1 MALQL
6 QDMLMRL
13 QPLSPLSPAGSG
25 SDKSLERKRLQLMR
39 EQFEETKRQNAEDKK
54 LQYAQEQGRMARE
67 KMQQDRLAA
76 EAQAKQAAELQ
87 DKQNATLTEFTKLA
101 GSGDVQGAHAMV
113 PLLSRMGVPVSLEGE
128 QNGLP
133 RYRIGPDPEEAARGA
148 GAIGYPTDDTGTLDE
163 PMGIGSSADMTP
175 EQIARVTGGGT
186 EQRAATEQAVAQEP
200 LAVEPDMG
208 PPAADADT
216 DLNPIKPEFQRAAQA
231 LDPLASMRPS
241 SLGPKPAAEPDYTGA
256 VPRNVIDM
264 GAMHAQTLASLDPA
278 LKSVV
283 ASYPEAFRESAGQT
297 AEAVKSLPLGSVKGL
312 DMMKSLRSSPDS
324 IINAQVAADAQ
335 KGQSDVKAQGLADK
349 ESNRRHERG
358 FSIVG
363 KEAGNKYQMDDL
375 LDRRRT
381 RELGLYVLTNKDS
394 KGNYD
399 VGDDHLAGAQISRMM
414 GERGSTT
421 EPDIQRVLG
430 DSAVSFIQSIKRG
443 AYKEAFGGLEPAQR
457 ATLVKLLSESVAAD
471 KRKAFEFMD
480 NLESLAAE
488 PDTDPDTA
496 HGMRDYIRIAV
507 PKDWRDEYAA
517 SKKKKAA
524 PGASPAAS
532 EAKPFNMEQDAN
544 QEFGRTSAAVD
555 GDFDTELKRQ
565 ADEAGLNY
573 AALKHVMTSPVES
586 GGNAAAVNPKS
597 GATGLIQFMPSIAKG
612 LGTSTE
618 ELKKM
623 SPTEQ
628 IQYAIKYY
636 KDRGMNAEHDA
647 EDYYVVTAAGATKDG
662 KPVFV
667 GKPDGTVVYK
677 KDSAGWRDNPLWR
690 PADDGDITVGGLKRY
705 SRSGRATEKAA
716 TAAAVDP
723 KTRLAELRK
732 KKAEG

>member
-13 QPLSPLSPAGSG
+13 QPLGGLHPSG
-25 SDKSLERKRLQLMR
+25 ASADKSLQRKQLELAR
-39 EQFEETKRQNAEDKK
+39 QQFEETKRQHEEDKK
-54 LQYAQEQGRMARE
+54 LQYALEQGRMARE
-67 KMQQDRLAA
+67 KMAQDRMMA
-76 EAQAKQAAELQ
+76 EEQAKQAAALK
-87 DKQNATLTEFTKLA
+87 DKQNAALTEFTKLA

-113 PLLSRMGVPVSLEGE
+113 PLISRMGVPISLEGE
-128 QNGLP
+128 ENGLP
-133 RYRIGPDPEEAARGA
+133 RYRIGPDPEEAARA
-148 GAIGYPTDDTGTLDE
+148 QGAIGYPTDDTGTLEE
-163 PMGIGSSADMTP
+163 PAGIGSSADMTP

-186 EQRAATEQAVAQEP
+186 AQRAATEQAVAQEP
-200 LAVEPDMG
+200 LAVAPDIG
-208 PPAADADT
+208 PPTADADT
-216 DLNPIKPEFQRAAQA
+216 DPNPIKPEFRRTAQA
-231 LDPLASMRPS
+231 LDPLASMRPQM
-241 SLGPKPAAEPDYTGA
+241 LAPKPAAEPDYTGA
-256 VPRNVIDM
+256 VPKNVIDM

-312 DMMKSLRSSPDS
+312 EKMKELRASPDS
-324 IINAQVAADAQ
+324 LIQAQIAADAQ
-335 KGQSDVKAQGLADK
+335 KGQNDVKAQGLADK

-358 FSIVG
+358 FNIIG
-363 KEAGNKYQMDDL
+363 KEAGNKYQIDEL

-381 RELGLYVLTNKDS
+381 RELGLYVLTNKD
-394 KGNYD
+394 KNGNYD
-399 VGDDHLAGAQISRMM
+399 VRDDHLAGAQISRMM

-421 EPDIQRVLG
+421 EPDIKRVLG
-430 DSAVSFIQSIKRG
+430 DSAVSFIDAIKRG
-443 AYKEAFGGLEPAQR
+443 LYKEAFGGLEPAQR
-457 ATLVKLLSESVAAD
+457 ATLVKLLNESLDAD
-471 KRKAFEFMD
+471 KRKTFEFMG

-496 HGMRDYIRIAV
+496 HGMRDYVRVTV

-517 SKKKKAA
+517 SKKKKGEPSA
-524 PGASPAAS
+524 PTASA
-532 EAKPFNMEQDAN
+532 ETKPFNMEEDAA
-544 QEFGRTSAAVD
+544 GG
-555 GDFDTELKRQ
+555 GDFDTELRRQ

-573 AALKHVMTSPVES
+573 EALKHVMTSPVES
-586 GGNAAAVNPKS
+586 GGNAAAVNSRS

-623 SPTEQ
+623 SPTQQ

-636 KDRGMNAEHDA
+636 KDRGMNAQHDA

-667 GKPDGTVVYK
+667 GKPDDTVVYEK
-677 KDSAGWRDNPLWR
+677 GSPGWRDNPLWR
-690 PADDGDITVGGLKRY
+690 SADDGDVTVGSLKAY
-705 SRSGRATEKAA
+705 SRGGKSAA
-716 TAAAVDP
+716 PAKTAAASPGRQAADRA
-723 KTRLAELRK
+723 KLL
-732 KKAEG
+732 EGI